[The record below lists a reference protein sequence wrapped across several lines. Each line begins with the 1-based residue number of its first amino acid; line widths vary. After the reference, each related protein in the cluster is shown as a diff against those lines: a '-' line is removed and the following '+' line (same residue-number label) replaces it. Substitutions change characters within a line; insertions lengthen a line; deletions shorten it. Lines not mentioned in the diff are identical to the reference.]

1 MQPKYQMNKIDSH
14 QHFWKY
20 DVARH
25 QWITP
30 QMKAIR
36 HDFLP
41 KDLVNILENNDIEGT
56 VAVQADS
63 TEDETNFLIELANEY
78 SFIKGVVGWV
88 DLRDE
93 KVAQRLE
100 YYSNFK
106 KVVGFRHVV
115 QDEPDPNFL
124 LDQSFLNGIALL
136 EPLNYTYDVL
146 IYEKQLPTANLF
158 LKRFPNQKFVLD
170 HIAKPKI
177 AINQIKPW
185 ENQIREIAKNENC
198 YCKISGLVTE
208 NDWNLWNEAD
218 FKPYLDVIFEAFGTK
233 RLMFGSDWPVCM
245 LAASYSQVIE
255 IIDNYIRDLSDFEKD
270 RIWRQNAT
278 DFYNLK

>member
-1 MQPKYQMNKIDSH
+1 MKKIDSH

-20 DVARH
+20 DANQH
-25 QWITP
+25 SWITP

-41 KDLVNILENNDIEGT
+41 KDLKNILDNNDIEGT

-88 DLRDE
+88 DLKAE
-93 KVAQRLE
+93 NVAQRLE

-106 KVVGFRHVV
+106 KLVGFRHVV
-115 QDEPDPNFL
+115 QDEPNPDFML
-124 LDQSFLNGIALL
+124 EQSFLNSISLL
-136 EPLNYTYDVL
+136 EHFNYTYDIL
-146 IYEKQLPTANLF
+146 IYEKQLPAANLF
-158 LKRFPNQKFVLD
+158 VKKFPNQKFVLD

-177 AINQIKPW
+177 SINQLKPW
-185 ENQIREIAKNENC
+185 EYQIKEIAKNENC
-198 YCKISGLVTE
+198 FCKLSGLVTE
-208 NDWNLWNEAD
+208 NDWNLWSEAD
-218 FKPYLDVIFEAFGTK
+218 FKPYLDVVFEAFGTK

-255 IIDNYIRDLSDFEKD
+255 IVDNYINELSNTEQN
-270 RIWRQNAT
+270 RILYQNVT
-278 DFYNLK
+278 DFYRIK

>member
-1 MQPKYQMNKIDSH
+1 MNKIDSH
-14 QHFWKY
+14 QHFWQY
-20 DVARH
+20 DKESH
-25 QWITP
+25 KWITP

-41 KDLVNILENNDIEGT
+41 KDLINILENNDIEGT

-63 TEDETNFLIELANEY
+63 TEEETNFLIELANEY

-88 DLRDE
+88 DLQNE
-93 KVAQRLE
+93 NVAQRLE

-106 KVVGFRHVV
+106 KVLGFRHVV
-115 QDEPDPNFL
+115 QDEPDPIFL

-136 EPLNYTYDVL
+136 EPLNFTFDVL

-158 LKRFPNQKFVLD
+158 IKRFPNQKFVLD

-177 AINQIKPW
+177 SINQLKPW
-185 ENQIREIAKNENC
+185 EQQIREIARNENC
-198 YCKISGLVTE
+198 YCKLSGLVTE

-255 IIDNYIRDLSDFEKD
+255 IIDNYIMDLSDFEKD

>member
-1 MQPKYQMNKIDSH
+1 MNKIDSH

-41 KDLVNILENNDIEGT
+41 KDLINILKNNDIEGT

-63 TEDETNFLIELANEY
+63 TEVETNFLIELANEY

-93 KVAQRLE
+93 KVPQRLE

-115 QDEPDPNFL
+115 QDELDPNFL
-124 LDQSFLNGIALL
+124 LDQSFLAGIALL

-158 LKRFPNQKFVLD
+158 IKRFPNQKFVLD

-185 ENQIREIAKNENC
+185 EQQIREIARNENC
-198 YCKISGLVTE
+198 YCKLSGMVTE

-255 IIDNYIRDLSDFEKD
+255 IIDNYIKDLSDFEKD